1 MKTLTLT
8 LAATLLFT
16 LASPAQQAGVG
27 YGSTK
32 LAPGAPAPLLT
43 DIEMLKGEAP
53 GEWQPGHV
61 YVLDFWATWCG
72 PCIDSIPHMSSIQ
85 KRWADKNVHVIA
97 TAIWPRKGMTPTRE
111 FVTEYDELMQYSVAM
126 DIGRRTGRDFME
138 AAGQYGIPYAMV
150 VDGNGKIAWMGHP
163 MDDLDGVLT
172 EVVAGDFDRVAYEA
186 RKKERMAQ
194 ADVLFK
200 QFQEAVKVQDWAVI
214 ADVTDRMVALDPG
227 MFAQFAFYHYVAL
240 ERLGEREKA
249 ARYGRAAVESTLHDS
264 TADLE
269 RIAWLIVDP
278 RTEQTPEQRDLD
290 LALMAATR
298 ADVLTRHKHPS
309 ILDTLAR
316 VHFLKGD
323 LDEAVELQRRAVV
336 AADEGALRTQLQGRM
351 DEYLRARD
359 AADS

>member
-8 LAATLLFT
+8 LAATLMLT
-16 LASPAQQAGVG
+16 LASPAQQAGQG
-27 YGSTK
+27 FGSTK

-61 YVLDFWATWCG
+61 YVLDFWATWCA

-85 KRWADKNVHVIA
+85 RRFADQNVHVIG

-111 FVTEYDELMQYSVAM
+111 FVTDYDELMQYSVAM
-126 DIGRRTGRDFME
+126 DVGRRTGRDFME
-138 AAGQYGIPYAMV
+138 AAGQYGIPFVMV
-150 VDGNGKIAWMGHP
+150 VDGEGKIAWMGHP
-163 MDDLDGVLT
+163 MDDLEGVLK
-172 EVVAGDFDRVAYEA
+172 EVVDGDFDRVAYEA
-186 RKKERMAQ
+186 RKKERMDQ

-200 QFQEAVKVQDWAVI
+200 EFQAAVQVQDWTVL
-214 ADVTDRMVALDPG
+214 ADITEQMVQLDPG
-227 MFAQFAFYHYVAL
+227 MFGQFAFYHYVAL
-240 ERLGEREKA
+240 ERMGLKEKA
-249 ARYGRAAVESTLHDS
+249 ASYGRVAVETTLHDKL
-264 TADLE
+264 ADLE

-278 RTEQTPEQRDLD
+278 RTEQTAEERDLD
-290 LALMAATR
+290 LALMAAQR

-309 ILDTLAR
+309 VLDTLAR
-316 VHFLKGD
+316 VHFLKGH

-336 AADEGALRTQLQGRM
+336 SVEDGALRTQLQGRM

-359 AADS
+359 AEDT

>member
-200 QFQEAVKVQDWAVI
+200 QFQEAVKV
-214 ADVTDRMVALDPG
+214 L
-227 MFAQFAFYHYVAL
+227 YHYVAL